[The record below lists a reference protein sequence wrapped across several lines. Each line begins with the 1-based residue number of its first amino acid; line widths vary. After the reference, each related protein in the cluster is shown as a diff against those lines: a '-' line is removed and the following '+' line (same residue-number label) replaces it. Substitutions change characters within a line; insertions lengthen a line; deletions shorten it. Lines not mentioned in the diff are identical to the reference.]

1 MFQSNKLLA
10 LPYILCFL
18 ALALSSLVIAQPK
31 SVAKKAEYVV
41 TKGGQSSLITI
52 WFSTDK
58 IAFSEEGSSKVA
70 LWRLWQTQPP
80 SFYQAY
86 PEVGYRIEFD
96 RLASQSTKKVL
107 EQLKSVVNDG
117 DFKDA
122 FVIDGKQ
129 FKLSSLENGWVV
141 EEHMNQWN
149 DYKTYDYADIG
160 DNEADPVLGKL
171 IKQGFIQGL

>member
-10 LPYILCFL
+10 LSYILCFL
-18 ALALSSLVIAQPK
+18 ALALSSLAIAQPK
-31 SVAKKAEYVV
+31 PVAKKAEYIV
-41 TKGGQSSLITI
+41 TKDGQSSLMTV
-52 WFSTDK
+52 WFSTDM
-58 IAFSEEGSSKVA
+58 IAFTEEGSSKVA
-70 LWRLWQTQPP
+70 LWRLWQTQHP

-96 RLASQSTKKVL
+96 RLASHSTKKVL

-129 FKLSSLENGWVV
+129 FKLSSLENGWGV

-149 DYKTYDYADIG
+149 DFCLTKCANTG
-160 DNEADPVLGKL
+160 
-171 IKQGFIQGL
+171 

>member
-31 SVAKKAEYVV
+31 SVAIKAEYVV
-41 TKGGQSSLITI
+41 TKGGQSSLITV
-52 WFSTDK
+52 WFSTDL
-58 IAFSEEGSSKVA
+58 IAFSEEGASKVA
-70 LWRLWQTQPP
+70 LWRLWQTQHP

-96 RLASQSTKKVL
+96 RLASHSTKKVL

-129 FKLSSLENGWVV
+129 FKLSSLENGWGV